1 LSLFRDQGLVVVG
14 RRSRF
19 VVRARP
25 ENPGESVSNP
35 LRIGRFAGVG
45 LLGFLLQITALWW
58 LTAHAHWSWMTATPV
73 AVELAVV
80 HNYLWHARW
89 TWRDRPGGSPV
100 RFVRFQLA
108 NGVASIAGNA
118 ALMALFAGAFGLPPM
133 PANAL
138 AVGVMVAVNFVAAD
152 RWVFGAVQGLG
163 ARS

>member
-1 LSLFRDQGLVVVG
+1 
-14 RRSRF
+14 
-19 VVRARP
+19 
-25 ENPGESVSNP
+25 
-35 LRIGRFAGVG
+35 
-45 LLGFLLQITALWW
+45 
-58 LTAHAHWSWMTATPV
+58 MTATPV

-152 RWVFGAVQGLG
+152 RWVFGAVDRLS

>member
-1 LSLFRDQGLVVVG
+1 MSLIVCRSTLVV
-14 RRSRF
+14 
-19 VVRARP
+19 RP
-25 ENPGESVSNP
+25 ENTGESVSKP

-45 LLGFLLQITALWW
+45 LLGFLLQLTALWW
-58 LTAHAHWSWMTATPV
+58 LTTHAHWSWMTATPV

-118 ALMALFAGAFGLPPM
+118 ALMALFAGAFGLAPM

-152 RWVFGAVQGLG
+152 RWVFSAADRLS

>member
-1 LSLFRDQGLVVVG
+1 
-14 RRSRF
+14 
-19 VVRARP
+19 
-25 ENPGESVSNP
+25 
-35 LRIGRFAGVG
+35 
-45 LLGFLLQITALWW
+45 
-58 LTAHAHWSWMTATPV
+58 M
-73 AVELAVV
+73 

-152 RWVFGAVQGLG
+152 RWVFSAADRLS